1 MIQHA
6 FEVVVLD
13 ACCLHRVMAHVNE
26 HFHIGLQVEVSLN
39 DTLVII
45 IASKRHHLLI
55 SSFLSLRSLYVTQV
69 NQIIDLMIITLNKI
83 N

>member
-6 FEVVVLD
+6 FKVVVLD

-45 IASKRHHLLI
+45 VASKRHHLLI

-69 NQIIDLMIITLNKI
+69 NQIIVLMIITLNKI